1 MTPAAA
7 IPIATA
13 DRNRRDHRRFSG
25 LDPGRL
31 RFFLVVLTST
41 AIAKELHVRQQ
52 PDISGKLGDARRARP
67 LGALFFGLLADRYG
81 RRVPLMMNLVFY
93 SVIEVLTGFAP
104 TFATFIFLRFLFGIG
119 MGGEWGVGAS
129 LMMEK
134 VSPKFRG
141 LLSGIL
147 QEGYSFGYLLAALAY
162 ALLYPH
168 LDGLLP
174 GLSAWRILFIIGGF
188 PALLALVRPL
198 WDQGVRG
205 IVARHQERQL
215 ARIARGDCATLEVA
229 ALSGAFDGRI

>member
-1 MTPAAA
+1 MTPTAA
-7 IPIATA
+7 IPIAPA
-13 DRNRRDHRRFSG
+13 DRNRAIVAGFLG
-25 LDPGRL
+25 WTLDAFD
-31 RFFLVVLTST
+31 FFLVVLTST
-41 AIAKELHVRQQ
+41 AIAKELHVDNSQ
-52 PDISGKLGDARRARP
+52 IFLASWATLAARP

-104 TFATFIFLRFLFGIG
+104 NFATFILLRFLFGIG

-168 LDGLLP
+168 LDGLVA
-174 GLSAWRILFIIGGF
+174 GLSAWRILFIIGGL
-188 PALLALVRPL
+188 PALLALFRPL
-198 WDQGVRG
+198 RHQGVRKWW
-205 IVARHQERQL
+205 R
-215 ARIARGDCATLEVA
+215 D
-229 ALSGAFDGRI
+229 